1 MIHPPQK
8 NSDDGTLFL
17 PSNLFAP
24 PKSPSN
30 PMTPALLAFYRIVN
44 STQNYTANK
53 KRNIFSTHSLKAQT
67 KHYKFEISWYIFLH
81 EFSTNCIFMI
91 EFQLS

>member
-8 NSDDGTLFL
+8 NSDEGTLFL
-17 PSNLFAP
+17 SSNLFAP
-24 PKSPSN
+24 PKIPSN
-30 PMTPALLAFYRIVN
+30 PRTPVLLAFYRIVN
-44 STQNYTANK
+44 ITQNHTANK